1 VLELVRVLEQVPAQ
15 ERVQVRALVQEQV
28 PVPVQ
33 EQVQVQ
39 VQEPVQVQV
48 PARERVLVRAQEL
61 ELEQELVLG
70 HRHSARKQAQARVA
84 AFTQHPG
91 TFASGPGRSTSL
103 PTTRGIR
110 RIHGTKS

>member
-1 VLELVRVLEQVPAQ
+1 MASTISRPA
-15 ERVQVRALVQEQV
+15 EGG
-28 PVPVQ
+28 P
-33 EQVQVQ
+33 Q

-48 PARERVLVRAQEL
+48 PAPARERVLVRAQEL